1 MNVINAG
8 LYIHIPFC
16 YAKCPYCDFFSI
28 VADNELIIENYLNA
42 LKKEIK
48 IYSQKIPEI
57 FIQSIY
63 LGGGTPTALSGQQI
77 VDILALCYQYF
88 RINKDIEITIESNPA
103 TFDREKANVLI
114 QSGVNRLSLGA
125 QSFSNRLLQKI
136 GRIHDK
142 KNILNSYHIAR
153 AIGFNNINLDVMF
166 GLPGQTL
173 KQFGRTL
180 EEIGQLHPEHIS
192 LYALSIEPGTPFEDL
207 LKRGLLKIPSDD
219 AAHDMYLKAI
229 DFLAEQGYEH
239 YEISNFALAGKRCL
253 HNQIYWKNQSYLGLG
268 AASTSYIKNKRF
280 KNFSD
285 LSQYIELL
293 DYHILPIESQEVL
306 PLKEEMAETVI
317 LNLRM
322 TEGLIKHDFMAR
334 FKKPAEAVFTEQLK
348 RLKKQGLLDANE
360 SHYFLTKKGIS
371 LSNIAFMEFLE

>member
-16 YAKCPYCDFFSI
+16 YAKCPYCDFFSL
-28 VADNELIIENYLNA
+28 VAENELIKENYLNA

-77 VDILALCYQYF
+77 AEILETCYQYF
-88 RINKDIEITIESNPA
+88 RMNKDIEITIESNPA
-103 TFDREKANVLI
+103 TFDYEKANVLL

-136 GRIHDK
+136 GRIHNK
-142 KNILNSYHIAR
+142 KNILISYHIAR
-153 AIGFNNINLDVMF
+153 ARGFNNINLDMMF

-173 KQFGRTL
+173 RQFDRTL
-180 EEIGQLHPEHIS
+180 EEVGQLHPEHIS
-192 LYALSIEPGTPFEDL
+192 LYALSIEPDTPFEHL
-207 LKRGLLKIPSDD
+207 LKGGLLKIPSDD
-219 AAHDMYLKAI
+219 AAHEMYPNAI
-229 DFLAEQGYEH
+229 DFLNEQGYEH
-239 YEISNFALAGKRCL
+239 YEISNFALLGKRCL
-253 HNQIYWKNQSYLGLG
+253 HNQLYWKNQSYLGLG

-285 LSQYIELL
+285 LNQYIELL
-293 DYHILPIESQEVL
+293 YYDILPIESQEVL
-306 PLKEEMAETVI
+306 PLKEEMAETMI
-317 LNLRM
+317 LCLRM
-322 TEGLIKHDFMAR
+322 TEGLAKHDFMTR
-334 FKKPAEAVFTEQLK
+334 FKKPAEAVFNQQLK
-348 RLKKQGLLDANE
+348 RLKEQGLLDASE

-371 LSNIAFMEFLE
+371 LSNIAFLEFLE